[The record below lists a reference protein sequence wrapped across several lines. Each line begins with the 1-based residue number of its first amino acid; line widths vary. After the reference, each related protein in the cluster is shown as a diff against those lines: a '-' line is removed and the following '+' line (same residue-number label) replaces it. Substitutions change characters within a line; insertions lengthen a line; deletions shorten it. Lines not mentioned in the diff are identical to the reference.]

1 MSSKISSISTIL
13 QAYRQYASIIEEHG
27 WRRPNIP
34 EGLSE
39 SLACHILST
48 YYSSPFLKGN
58 TGDLVD
64 STGLKYEVKCF
75 SSAGPTSFGPTEEWY
90 SLVFVDLTKYKEGMV
105 SVHEFPYSNHSSEMR
120 NLPVN
125 RKETFEM
132 QAKNGRRPRITFS
145 EFEKYIAKHSY
156 TLRTLYSGPIDR
168 I

>member
-1 MSSKISSISTIL
+1 MSKISTISTIL
-13 QAYRQYASIIEEHG
+13 QAYRQYSSILEEHG

-39 SLACHILST
+39 SIACHILSS
-48 YYSSPFLKGN
+48 YYSSPFRKGE

-64 STGLKYEVKCF
+64 SNGLKYEVKCF
-75 SSAGPTSFGPTEEWY
+75 SSAGPTSFGPTEDWH
-90 SLVFVDLTKYKEGMV
+90 SLVFVDLTKYKEGIV
-105 SVHEFPYSNHSSEMR
+105 SVYEFPYNNNSYEMR

-145 EFEKYIAKHSY
+145 EFEKYIDQHSY
-156 TLRTLYSGPIDR
+156 TLHTLYSGPIDS
-168 I
+168 II